1 MDLRVRRMMQNHSSF
16 ALASQKNGSIV
27 SMWPHKWTNRQNI

>member
-1 MDLRVRRMMQNHSSF
+1 MDLRVRRTMQNHGLF